1 MAAGPRVFSGS
12 AHPGLA
18 RAICRKLGIL
28 PGAVRIHRFA
38 NDNLKVKVDENVRG
52 ADVYVVQPSCPPV
65 SDALVELLIFI
76 DALRHASAARITA
89 VLPYYPYVRSDK
101 KDEPRISI
109 TARLV
114 ADLLQTA
121 GADRVLTLDL
131 HSPQAQ
137 GFLRVPCDQL
147 TAIELLCDHF
157 REGPETRADLVVV
170 AADIGEAKDAGRFA
184 KRLGVP
190 MAVIDKRRF
199 GDESTVKAVAL
210 IGEVAGKRALIVDDE
225 VATAGTLME
234 AAEFLRARGARE
246 ICCACTHAVLVGD
259 AVDRIAQGQIARF
272 VTTDSL
278 PIGDEKLSRPGF
290 RDKLTVLSVAP
301 ILAEAISRIHDGRSV
316 SDLFR

>member
-1 MAAGPRVFSGS
+1 MASGLRIFSGS
-12 AHPGLA
+12 AHPALA

-28 PGAVRIHRFA
+28 PGAARLHRFA
-38 NDNLKVKVDENVRG
+38 NDNMKVKIEENVRA
-52 ADVYVVQPSCPPV
+52 ADVFVVQPSCPPV
-65 SDALVELLIFI
+65 SDGLLELLIFA
-76 DALRHASAARITA
+76 DALKSASAARVTA

-121 GADRVLTLDL
+121 GVDRVLTIDL

-137 GFLRVPCDQL
+137 GFFRVPCDHL
-147 TAIELLCDHF
+147 TAIEILCDHF
-157 REGPETRADLVVV
+157 LESPDRRADLVVV

-184 KRLGVP
+184 KRLGCP

-199 GDESTVKAVAL
+199 GDESTVKAVNL
-210 IGEVAGKRALIVDDE
+210 IGDVRGARALVVDDE
-225 VATAGTLME
+225 VATASTLME
-234 AAEFLRARGARE
+234 AAEFLRANGARE
-246 ICCACTHAVLVGD
+246 VLCCCTHPVLVGE
-259 AVDRIAQGQIARF
+259 AVARIGAGNVTRL
-272 VTTDSL
+272 VTTDTI
-278 PIGDEKLSRPGF
+278 PVGDEKLARPGF

-301 ILAEAISRIHDGRSV
+301 LLAEAISRIHDGRSV

>member
-1 MAAGPRVFSGS
+1 MASGLRVFSGS

-28 PGAVRIHRFA
+28 PGAARIHRFA
-38 NDNLKVKVDENVRG
+38 NDNIKVKVEENVRA
-52 ADVYVVQPSCPPV
+52 ADVFVVQPSCPPV
-65 SDALVELLIFI
+65 ADGLVEVLVFI
-76 DALRHASAARITA
+76 DALKHASANRVTA

-121 GADRVLTLDL
+121 GADRVLVVDL

-137 GFLRVPCDQL
+137 GFFHVPCDHL

-157 REGPETRADLVVV
+157 RETPERRADLVVV

-184 KRLGVP
+184 KRLGCP

-199 GDESTVKAVAL
+199 GDDSTVKAVNL
-210 IGEVAGKRALIVDDE
+210 IGEVNGKRALVVDDE

-234 AAEFLRARGARE
+234 AADFLRAHGARE
-246 ICCACTHAVLVGD
+246 VLCCCTHPVLVGD
-259 AVDRIAQGQIARF
+259 AVDRIASGVVTRF
-272 VTTDSL
+272 VCTDTL
-278 PIGDEKLSRPGF
+278 PIADEKLARPGF

-301 ILAEAISRIHDGRSV
+301 LLAEAISRIHDGRSV